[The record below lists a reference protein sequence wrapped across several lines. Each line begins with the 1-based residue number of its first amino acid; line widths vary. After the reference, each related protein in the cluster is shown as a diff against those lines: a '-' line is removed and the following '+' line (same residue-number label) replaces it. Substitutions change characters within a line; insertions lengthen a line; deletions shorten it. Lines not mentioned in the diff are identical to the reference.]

1 MKRISDFICRH
12 RLAIVIASLLLLIP
26 AAWGYI
32 STRVNYDLL
41 VYLPSDIE
49 TLKGQEVL
57 TDEFGMGAFSVA
69 VVEQMPAKELLEL
82 TNQIKQVETVNQVI
96 TINDLTGTTVPTDFL
111 PSTIREKLAH
121 EDTELMIITFR
132 NGTSDDQTLAAIE
145 EIRELANQKC
155 LLGGMSAMVLDTK
168 NLFKS
173 ETLLYVSIAVA
184 LSIVVLLL
192 FLDSFVVPFLLIGSI
207 GIALLFNMG
216 TNLFLGEI
224 SYITQAISA
233 VLQLGVTMDF
243 SIFLYHKYE
252 AAKKTEA
259 DKLKAMS
266 AAIQATAA
274 SVLGSSLTTFAG
286 FLALCTMSLTLGT
299 DIGVV
304 MAKGVVI
311 GLTCAV
317 TLFPSLL
324 LLCDK
329 AIEKTRHKELLPS
342 FTHLQ
347 AGILKYHRV
356 ILAVF
361 VVLLVP
367 AYLAYD
373 NVEVYYKL
381 DSSIPADYEYTQVT
395 TALRED
401 YDMESQLMILNSKD
415 ASTAAKQNIVREIN
429 QLEGIDAVL
438 STTMLENYG
447 LSADLLS
454 DELRSMLETENYSAM
469 LVLSDY
475 GIASDE
481 LNQQI
486 NQINEIVL
494 RYDEAAIVAGEGP
507 LMKDLVEIA
516 DRDFASVNIT
526 SIIVIFIIMA
536 LVLKSI
542 SLPVLLMAAIEFAI
556 FLNLGIAFLTHTEIP
571 FIASI
576 VIGTIQLGAT
586 IDYAILL
593 TTRYVEERKQ
603 GKTNREAAR
612 LALSGSIQS
621 IFVSAMCFFAATIG
635 VGLFSQIDMIGSLCT
650 LIARGA
656 IISMVIVVTV
666 VPALLMSCDKLICQ
680 TTIGMNKLV
689 KVNQRI
695 GK

>member
-1 MKRISDFICRH
+1 MKRISDFICKH
-12 RLAIVIASLLLLIP
+12 RLLIVICSLLLLIP

-32 STRVNYDLL
+32 STKVNYDLL
-41 VYLPSDIE
+41 VYLPDDIE
-49 TLKGQEVL
+49 TLKGQEIL
-57 TDEFGMGAFSVA
+57 TDEFGMGAFSVG
-69 VVEQMPAKELLEL
+69 VVENMPQKELLQL
-82 TNQIKQVETVNQVI
+82 TEKIKKVESVSQVL
-96 TINDLTGTTVPTDFL
+96 TIADLTGTTIPLDFL
-111 PSTIREKLAH
+111 PSTVRDKLTH
-121 EDTELMIITFR
+121 DKTQLMIITFEK
-132 NGTSDDQTLAAIE
+132 GTSDEATLNAIE
-145 EIRELANQKC
+145 EVREMTGESC

-184 LSIVVLLL
+184 LSILVLIL

-207 GIALLFNMG
+207 GVALLFNMG
-216 TNLFLGEI
+216 TNLLLGEI

-252 AAKKTEA
+252 AAKKSEP
-259 DKLKAMS
+259 DRLKAMS
-266 AAIQATAA
+266 SAIQETAT

-286 FLALCTMSLTLGT
+286 FLALCTMSLTLGA
-299 DIGVV
+299 DIGIV
-304 MAKGVVI
+304 MAKGVVL
-311 GLTCAV
+311 GLICAV

-329 AIEKTRHKELLPS
+329 WVEKTRHKTLLPS
-342 FTHLQ
+342 FAHTQ
-347 AGILKYHRV
+347 KFIIKYRVPILIV
-356 ILAVF
+356 FLA
-361 VVLLVP
+361 LLIP
-367 AYLAYD
+367 AFWAYN

-381 DSSIPADYEYTQVT
+381 DSSIPADYEYTKAT

-401 YDMESQLMILNSKD
+401 YGMESQMMILTRK
-415 ASTAAKQNIVREIN
+415 ATPTAAKQNIVREIN
-429 QLEGIDAVL
+429 RLDGIDAVL
-438 STTMLENYG
+438 SPTMLENYG
-447 LSADLLS
+447 LSMDMLS
-454 DELRSMLETENYSAM
+454 EELQSNFETENYSAM

-475 GIASDE
+475 SIASDE

-486 NQINEIVL
+486 NTINEIVQ
-494 RYDEAAIVAGEGP
+494 RYDEGAIVAGEGP

-526 SIIVIFIIMA
+526 SIAVIFVIMA

-542 SLPVLLMAAIEFAI
+542 SLPVLLMGAIEFAI
-556 FLNLGIAFLTHTEIP
+556 FLNMGLSFITGTEIP

-593 TTRYVEERKQ
+593 TTKYMEERQNGHDKV
-603 GKTNREAAR
+603 EAAK
-612 LALSGSIQS
+612 LALSSSIQS
-621 IFVSAMCFFAATIG
+621 IFVCAMCFFAATIG

-656 IISMVIVVTV
+656 VISMVVVVTV
-666 VPALLMSCDKLICQ
+666 VPALLISCDKLICK
-680 TTIGMNKLV
+680 TTIGMNKLA
-689 KVNQRI
+689 KVN
-695 GK
+695 K